1 VAFLLKSCYAFAMQ
15 VTLNIPD
22 DLAAQ
27 AQARGFVLETYVREL
42 MREDLS
48 GNPDRDGQRRK
59 AVEAMLDFA
68 ERHGATLGGLGLKS
82 MVHEGHKY

>member
-1 VAFLLKSCYAFAMQ
+1 MLKSCYPFSMQ

-27 AQARGFVLETYVREL
+27 AQERGFVLETYVREL

-48 GNPDRDGQRRK
+48 GNPDRNGQRRK

-68 ERHGATLGGLGLKS
+68 ERHAATLGGLGLKS